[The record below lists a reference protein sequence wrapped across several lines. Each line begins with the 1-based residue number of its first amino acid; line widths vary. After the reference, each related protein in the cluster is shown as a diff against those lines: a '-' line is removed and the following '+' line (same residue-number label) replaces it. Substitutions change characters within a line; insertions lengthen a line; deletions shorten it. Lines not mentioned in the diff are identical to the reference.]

1 MSRFLVTGGTGFIG
15 KHLTRFLQQR
25 FGENEVVSVGSKFD
39 LTNSA
44 KADELFQN
52 FGKFD
57 YVIHLA
63 DVQGDAKWS
72 AENAARQFLAN
83 AKMSLHVLDSWHRHQ
98 PQARLICLSTLWA
111 FPEAVVDAEE
121 KDYWNGRMHKPTE
134 HYGLNKKIL
143 GVGMNAYRR
152 QHGLRGTALV
162 LGSVYGPEDLTTHVI
177 PSILKRMEENPNL
190 LEIWGDG
197 TQTRDFI
204 YIDDQVQGIFQHLD
218 FDGELLNIS
227 SGKAHSIRE
236 VVEILAKLMDYK
248 GEIIFDASKSIGV
261 VNRRINTTLASETT
275 GWPKNFKLHT
285 LEEGLQKT
293 VNAFR
298 NPAMGRAAN

>member
-1 MSRFLVTGGTGFIG
+1 MSRYLITGGTGFIG
-15 KHLTRFLQQR
+15 KHLTRFLQKR
-25 FGENEVVSVGSKFD
+25 TSEEDVVSVGSKFD

-44 KADELFQN
+44 KAKELFQN

-57 YVIHLA
+57 YIIHLA

-72 AENAARQFLAN
+72 AQNAAMQFMAN
-83 AKMSLHVLDSWHRHQ
+83 VKMSLKVLESWHLRQ

-111 FPEAVVDAEE
+111 YPETIVDVEE
-121 KDYWNGRMHKPTE
+121 KDYWNGRMHRPTE

-143 GVGMNAYRR
+143 GVGMDAYKR
-152 QHGLRGTALV
+152 QHGLKGTSLV

-177 PSILKRMEENPNL
+177 PSILNRMKENPDR

-218 FDGELLNIS
+218 YNGELLNIT
-227 SGKAHSIRE
+227 SGKTHSIRE
-236 VVEILAKLMDYK
+236 VVEILVKLMDYK
-248 GEIIFDASKSIGV
+248 GKVIFDASKSVGV
-261 VNRRINTTLASETT
+261 VNRRINISLARRTT
-275 GWPKNFKLHT
+275 GWPDNFKLHT
-285 LEEGLQKT
+285 LEEGLLITVKAFKKT
-293 VNAFR
+293 ND
-298 NPAMGRAAN
+298 